1 MKFRSILSFGAYQL
15 LIRIVSGPYL
25 LRTFFGQKYLW
36 TEKLRTWYGAS
47 TSRVRPDIELLEY
60 NITNG

>member
-1 MKFRSILSFGAYQL
+1 M
-15 LIRIVSGPYL
+15 

-47 TSRVRPDIELLEY
+47 TSRVRPDIELLKY